1 MQMAQRDTQ
10 AVLGSS
16 PAEHKVPRRWV
27 GCPTLFHGRVGIG
40 AYARMALKG
49 GTYHQVCIWLVLG
62 MCIPR
67 TLWVSKV
74 GLKDG
79 LKWPSSATGPSP
91 LGFMGPRAG
100 QVKIQTNYQS
110 RSSLFCAMV
119 QSPPLPHTC
128 QTRHQPPTTMVKSS
142 LLRLTTKQSP
152 P

>member
-1 MQMAQRDTQ
+1 MAQRDTQ

-110 RSSLFCAMV
+110 RSVCSVPWCKVHPYHIPAK
-119 QSPPLPHTC
+119 QDTNHP
-128 QTRHQPPTTMVKSS
+128 QQWSS
-142 LLRLTTKQSP
+142 RAC
-152 P
+152 